1 MNTAMIKVSKETHS
15 KFKQAATDKGMKF
28 DSFMLLI
35 LRDHAKIEAMRG
47 WIKDSGSNHWS

>member
-15 KFKQAATDKGMKF
+15 KFKTAAADKGMKF
-28 DSFMLLI
+28 DAFMLLI

-47 WIKDSGSNHWS
+47 